1 MNTETKSGQSWKGE
15 KQAEP
20 EIIKIS
26 GHLTAIQGGME
37 MNVIRGALLGAVLAM
52 PATAQETINLTV
64 ASSHPTVVPW
74 VGMIQTHF
82 MAKTDE
88 LLAAAGNYKIE
99 WNEAFGGQ
107 LYKANATLTSVEEGI
122 TDVGWVFSF
131 LEQAK
136 LPLSQGSS
144 NAPFATSNPPVLLDV
159 MESLIETNE
168 AFRNEWE
175 SHNLK
180 VLGLTATD
188 LYDFYLKEPIAGI
201 DDLNGRKISA
211 PGVLGNWL
219 RGTGANAV
227 DGALTTY
234 YTDVQTGVSDGVLS
248 LALGALPIKLYEV
261 APYIARF
268 DGGAVFSGAVA
279 INRDSWDALPE
290 EVQNAMIEAG
300 QYYTESHG
308 QDLVDR
314 HEFALNKMVE
324 LGAEIIEM
332 PDGETGKWVA
342 KLPNIA
348 ADWAAPLE
356 DRGIPANEFL
366 AAYMDGLRAAG
377 ETPARDWDK

>member
-1 MNTETKSGQSWKGE
+1 M
-15 KQAEP
+15 
-20 EIIKIS
+20 KI
-26 GHLTAIQGGME
+26 
-37 MNVIRGALLGAVLAM
+37 IRGALLGAVLAL
-52 PATAQETINLTV
+52 PVQAQETINLTV

-88 LLAAAGNYKIE
+88 LLAASGNYQIE

-107 LYKANATLTSVEEGI
+107 LYKANATLSSVEEGI
-122 TDVGWVFSF
+122 TDIGWVFSF

-136 LPLSQGSS
+136 LPLSQASS
-144 NAPFATSNPPVLLDV
+144 NAPFATSNPPVLLSV
-159 MESLIETNE
+159 MQDLIANNE
-168 AFRNEWE
+168 AFKTEWE
-175 SHNLK
+175 QHNLK

-201 DDLNGRKISA
+201 EDLNGRKISA

-227 DGALTTY
+227 DGSLTSY

-279 INRDSWDALPE
+279 INRDSWDALPD
-290 EVQNAMIEAG
+290 EVQTAMVEAG
-300 QYYTESHG
+300 TYYTVSHG

-324 LGAEIIEM
+324 LGAQIIDM
-332 PDGETGKWVA
+332 PEGETAKWVGM
-342 KLPNIA
+342 LPDIA
-348 ADWAAPLE
+348 GDWAGPLD
-356 DRGIPANEFL
+356 DRGIPASAFL
-366 AAYMDGLRAAG
+366 AAYLDGLRAAG
-377 ETPARDWDK
+377 ETPLRDWDK

>member
-1 MNTETKSGQSWKGE
+1 MKLVQ
-15 KQAEP
+15 
-20 EIIKIS
+20 
-26 GHLTAIQGGME
+26 
-37 MNVIRGALLGAVLAM
+37 GALLGAMLAL
-52 PATAQETINLTV
+52 PAQAQETINLTV

-82 MAKTDE
+82 MAKTDDI
-88 LLAAAGNYKIE
+88 LAETGNYEIE

-159 MESLIETNE
+159 MEDLLENNE
-168 AFRNEWE
+168 AFREEWE

-188 LYDFYLKEPIAGI
+188 LYDFYLKEPIEGI
-201 DDLNGRKISA
+201 DDLEGRKISA

-227 DGALTTY
+227 DGSLTSY

-290 EVQNAMIEAG
+290 EVQNAMVEAG
-300 QYYTESHG
+300 KYYTESHG

-314 HEFALNKMVE
+314 HEMALDKMVE

-332 PDGETGKWVA
+332 PEGETEKWVS
-342 KLPNIA
+342 KLPDVA
-348 ADWAAPLE
+348 GDWAAPLE
-356 DRGIPANEFL
+356 ERGIPAKAFL
-366 AAYMDGLRAAG
+366 AEYMEGLRAAG

>member
-1 MNTETKSGQSWKGE
+1 M
-15 KQAEP
+15 
-20 EIIKIS
+20 KI
-26 GHLTAIQGGME
+26 
-37 MNVIRGALLGAVLAM
+37 IRGALLGAVLAV
-52 PATAQETINLTV
+52 PAYAQETINLTV

-82 MAKTDE
+82 MARTDE
-88 LLAAAGNYKIE
+88 ILAESGNYQIE

-136 LPLSQGSS
+136 LPLSQASS
-144 NAPFATSNPPVLLDV
+144 NAPFATSNPPVLLSV
-159 MESLIETNE
+159 MEDLLETNE

-175 SHNLK
+175 QHNLK

-188 LYDFYLKEPIAGI
+188 LYDFYLKEPISGI
-201 DDLNGRKISA
+201 DDLEGRKISA

-227 DGALTTY
+227 DGSLPTY

-279 INRDSWDALPE
+279 INRDTWDSLPE
-290 EVQNAMIEAG
+290 EVQNAMVEAG
-300 QYYTESHG
+300 RYYTASHG

-332 PDGETGKWVA
+332 PEGETAKWVA

-356 DRGIPANEFL
+356 ERGVPANAFL
-366 AAYMDGLRAAG
+366 AAYMQGLRDAG
-377 ETPARDWDK
+377 EMPVRDWDK

>member
-1 MNTETKSGQSWKGE
+1 M
-15 KQAEP
+15 
-20 EIIKIS
+20 KI
-26 GHLTAIQGGME
+26 IQGALF
-37 MNVIRGALLGAVLAM
+37 GAMLAV
-52 PATAQETINLTV
+52 PVHAQETINLTV

-88 LLAAAGNYKIE
+88 ILAETGTYKID

-107 LYKANATLTSVEEGI
+107 LYKANATLSSVEEGV

-159 MESLIETNE
+159 MEDLLETNE
-168 AFRNEWE
+168 AFRDEWE

-188 LYDFYLKEPIAGI
+188 LYDFYLKEPIEGI
-201 DDLNGRKISA
+201 SDLDGRKISA

-227 DGALTTY
+227 DGSLTSY

-290 EVQNAMIEAG
+290 EVQNAMVEAG
-300 QYYTESHG
+300 KYYTESHG

-314 HEFALNKMVE
+314 HEMALNKMVE

-332 PDGETGKWVA
+332 PDGETEKWVGM
-342 KLPNIA
+342 LPDVA
-348 ADWAAPLE
+348 GDWAAPLE
-356 DRGIPANEFL
+356 ERGIPAKAFL
-366 AAYMDGLRAAG
+366 ADYMEGLRAAG

>member
-1 MNTETKSGQSWKGE
+1 MN
-15 KQAEP
+15 
-20 EIIKIS
+20 
-26 GHLTAIQGGME
+26 M
-37 MNVIRGALLGAVLAM
+37 MRGALLGLVLAM
-52 PATAQETINLTV
+52 PAAAEETIDLTV

-88 LLAAAGNYKIE
+88 ILAQTGNYKIA

-107 LYKANATLTSVEEGI
+107 LYKANATLTSVEEGV
-122 TDVGWVFSF
+122 TDIGWVFSF

-159 MESLIETNE
+159 MQSLIDTND
-168 AFRNEWE
+168 AFREEWE

-268 DGGAVFSGAVA
+268 DGGTVFSGAVA
-279 INRDSWDALPE
+279 INRDSWDGLPE

-300 QYYTESHG
+300 AYYTKAHG

-314 HEFALNKMVE
+314 HEFALKKMVE
-324 LGAEIIEM
+324 LGAGQNPPVRIDQM
-332 PDGETGKWVA
+332 PAGETQKWA
-342 KLPNIA
+342 GKLPNIA
-348 ADWAAPLE
+348 ADWANAQE
-356 DRGIPANEFL
+356 ARGIPAKAFL
-366 AAYMDGLRAAG
+366 KAYMEGLRQHGA
-377 ETPARDWDK
+377 TPLRDWDKEL

>member
-1 MNTETKSGQSWKGE
+1 MKLVRGVM
-15 KQAEP
+15 
-20 EIIKIS
+20 
-26 GHLTAIQGGME
+26 L
-37 MNVIRGALLGAVLAM
+37 GALLALPVQ
-52 PATAQETINLTV
+52 AQETINLTV

-82 MAKTDE
+82 MARTDE
-88 LLAAAGNYKIE
+88 LLAETGNYQIE

-144 NAPFATSNPPVLLDV
+144 NAPFATSNPPVLLSV
-159 MESLIETNE
+159 MQELIENNE
-168 AFRNEWE
+168 AFKNEWE
-175 SHNLK
+175 QHNLK

-188 LYDFYLKEPIAGI
+188 LYDFYLKEPIDGI
-201 DDLNGRKISA
+201 DDLSGRKISA

-227 DGALTTY
+227 DGSLPTY

-279 INRDSWDALPE
+279 INRDTWDGLPE
-290 EVQNAMIEAG
+290 EVQDAMIEAG
-300 QYYTESHG
+300 KHYTASHG

-332 PDGETGKWVA
+332 PEGETAKWVGM
-342 KLPNIA
+342 LPDIA
-348 ADWAAPLE
+348 GEWAAPLE
-356 DRGIPANEFL
+356 ERGIPANDFL
-366 AAYMDGLRAAG
+366 AAYMDGLRSAG
-377 ETPARDWDK
+377 ETPLRDWDK

>member
-1 MNTETKSGQSWKGE
+1 MN
-15 KQAEP
+15 
-20 EIIKIS
+20 
-26 GHLTAIQGGME
+26 M
-37 MNVIRGALLGAVLAM
+37 MRGALLGLVLAM
-52 PATAQETINLTV
+52 PAAAEETIDLTV

-88 LLAAAGNYKIE
+88 ILAQTGNYKIA

-107 LYKANATLTSVEEGI
+107 LYKANATLTSVEEGV
-122 TDVGWVFSF
+122 TDIGWVFSF

-159 MESLIETNE
+159 MQSLIDTND
-168 AFRNEWE
+168 AFREEWE

-268 DGGAVFSGAVA
+268 DGGTVFSGAVA
-279 INRDSWDALPE
+279 INRDSWDGLPE

-300 QYYTESHG
+300 AYYTKAHG
-308 QDLVDR
+308 QELVDR
-314 HEFALNKMVE
+314 HEFALKKMVE
-324 LGAEIIEM
+324 LGATIIPM
-332 PDGETGKWVA
+332 PEGETAKWVA
-342 KLPNIA
+342 KLPNIVE
-348 ADWAAPLE
+348 DWAAPLE
-356 DRGIPANEFL
+356 ARGVPAKAFL

-377 ETPARDWDK
+377 EKPARDWDK

>member
-1 MNTETKSGQSWKGE
+1 MRKNGDARWWRT
-15 KQAEP
+15 
-20 EIIKIS
+20 
-26 GHLTAIQGGME
+26 
-37 MNVIRGALLGAVLAM
+37 IRGRRHNKQGRKEMKIVRYALFGVMLAL
-52 PATAQETINLTV
+52 PVQAQETINLTV

-88 LLAAAGNYKIE
+88 LLAETGNYKIE

-107 LYKANATLTSVEEGI
+107 LYKINATLTSVEEGV

-131 LEQAK
+131 MEQAK
-136 LPLSQGSS
+136 LPLSQASS

-159 MESLIETNE
+159 MEDLVENNE

-175 SHNLK
+175 NHNLK

-188 LYDFYLKEPIAGI
+188 LYDFYLKEPISGI
-201 DDLNGRKISA
+201 DDLDGRKISA

-279 INRDSWDALPE
+279 INRDTWDSLPE

-300 QYYTESHG
+300 KYYTESHG

-314 HEFALNKMVE
+314 HEFAMNKMVE

-332 PDGETGKWVA
+332 PEGETEKWVS
-342 KLPNIA
+342 KLPDVT

-356 DRGIPANEFL
+356 ERGIPANEFL

-377 ETPARDWDK
+377 EKPVRDWDKK

>member
-1 MNTETKSGQSWKGE
+1 M
-15 KQAEP
+15 
-20 EIIKIS
+20 KIL
-26 GHLTAIQGGME
+26 H
-37 MNVIRGALLGAVLAM
+37 GALLGAVLAL
-52 PATAQETINLTV
+52 PVQAQETINLTV

-82 MAKTDE
+82 MAKTDA
-88 LLAAAGNYKIE
+88 LLAETGNYRIE

-107 LYKANATLTSVEEGI
+107 LYKANATLTTVEEGI
-122 TDVGWVFSF
+122 TDIGWVFSF

-144 NAPFATSNPPVLLDV
+144 NAPFATSNPPVLLSV
-159 MESLIETNE
+159 MTDLIENNA

-175 SHNLK
+175 QHNLK

-188 LYDFYLKEPIAGI
+188 LYDFYLKEPISGI
-201 DDLNGRKISA
+201 DDLEGRKISA

-227 DGALTTY
+227 DGSLPTY

-268 DGGAVFSGAVA
+268 DGGSVFSGAVA
-279 INRDSWDALPE
+279 INRDTWDSLPE
-290 EVQNAMIEAG
+290 EVQNAMVEAG
-300 QYYTESHG
+300 KYYTESHG

-324 LGAEIIEM
+324 LGATIVEM
-332 PDGETGKWVA
+332 PEGETAKWVG
-342 KLPNIA
+342 KLPDIA
-348 ADWAAPLE
+348 GDWAAPLE
-356 DRGIPANEFL
+356 ERGIPAREFL
-366 AAYMDGLRAAG
+366 AAYMQGLHDAG
-377 ETPARDWDK
+377 ETPARDWGK

>member
-1 MNTETKSGQSWKGE
+1 M
-15 KQAEP
+15 
-20 EIIKIS
+20 KI
-26 GHLTAIQGGME
+26 IQGALF
-37 MNVIRGALLGAVLAM
+37 GAMLAV
-52 PATAQETINLTV
+52 PVHAQETINLTV

-82 MAKTDE
+82 MARTDE
-88 LLAAAGNYKIE
+88 ILAETGTYKID

-107 LYKANATLTSVEEGI
+107 LYKANATLSSVEEGV

-159 MESLIETNE
+159 MEDLLETNE
-168 AFRNEWE
+168 AFREEWE

-188 LYDFYLKEPIAGI
+188 LYDFYLKEPIEGI
-201 DDLNGRKISA
+201 SDLDGRKISA

-227 DGALTTY
+227 DGSLTSY

-290 EVQNAMIEAG
+290 EVQNAMVEAG
-300 QYYTESHG
+300 KYYTESHG

-314 HEFALNKMVE
+314 HEMALNKMVE

-332 PDGETGKWVA
+332 PDGETEKWVGM
-342 KLPNIA
+342 LPDVA
-348 ADWAAPLE
+348 GDWAAPLE
-356 DRGIPANEFL
+356 ERGIPAKAFL
-366 AAYMDGLRAAG
+366 ADYMEGLRAAG